1 MWCSESKPVIL
12 TAGSMW
18 QSPLWL
24 EVSTNVFSEEERKI
38 GVNTL
43 KETVR
48 RLFRQRKNADI
59 VCTSGGGV
67 NFWYAFYNHF
77 FSLPK
82 NRVPQ
87 IANENFLPEP
97 NPKSILWQFKR
108 LLRRIVFST
117 TDAFIVYTE
126 PERKLWAEYLNLPI
140 ERFHTLLFHTNIQ
153 EPHWTPVGNYGFAAG
168 RSERDYC
175 TFFEAVR
182 NLDARFVVVADPKSV
197 DGLTVPDNV
206 ELHCNIS
213 YQQYLNLLEKA
224 AFTVVPL
231 QIRQRSTGQVVVL
244 EGYGLG
250 KPTIVTRC
258 LGIDGYLR
266 ENETG
271 FFCEPYDSASLR
283 EKIEIYLH
291 SPSLIEQHGHAAL
304 DWTLKEFT
312 FDAFVEKELNI
323 INNVWKHSLSKT
335 KNRNHFHS

>member
-1 MWCSESKPVIL
+1 MQCSENKHKPVIL

-18 QSPLWL
+18 QSPQWS
-24 EVSTNVFSEEERKI
+24 EASTNVFSNEERKN
-38 GVNTL
+38 GVNTV

-48 RLFRQRKNADI
+48 RLFRQRKKADV

-67 NFWYAFYNHF
+67 NFWYAFCNRF

-87 IANENFLPEP
+87 IAGENFLPEP
-97 NPKSILWQFKR
+97 NPKNIAWQLKR

-117 TDAFIVYTE
+117 TDAFLVYTE

-140 ERFHTLLFHTNIQ
+140 ERFHTLLFHTNIL

-168 RSERDYC
+168 RSERDYR
-175 TFFEAVR
+175 TFFESVQ
-182 NLDARFVVVADPKSV
+182 NLDARFVVVADLQNV
-197 DGLTVPDNV
+197 DGLTIPDNV
-206 ELHCNIS
+206 ELYCNIS
-213 YQQYLNLLEKA
+213 YQQYLDFLEHA
-224 AFTVVPL
+224 AFTIVPL

-271 FFCEPYDSASLR
+271 FFCEPYNSVSLR

-291 SPSLIEQHGHAAL
+291 SPSLVEQHGRAAL

-323 INNVWKHSLSKT
+323 INDVLAKHRRSLLSAT
-335 KNRNHFHS
+335 P